1 MGLEDT
7 SGVGETGRQHASQAG
22 LQLQGLRECWLE
34 GLGPQEGPG
43 PHWGSCSRAGTR
55 GCSRRNIPRPAAFSV
70 TAEQNLLDPS
80 HGFSRFAV
88 T

>member
-7 SGVGETGRQHASQAG
+7 SGVGETGSQHASQAG

-43 PHWGSCSRAGTR
+43 PHWGSCSRAGTAV
-55 GCSRRNIPRPAAFSV
+55 GAAVKGTSLGL
-70 TAEQNLLDPS
+70 QLSL
-80 HGFSRFAV
+80 
-88 T
+88 